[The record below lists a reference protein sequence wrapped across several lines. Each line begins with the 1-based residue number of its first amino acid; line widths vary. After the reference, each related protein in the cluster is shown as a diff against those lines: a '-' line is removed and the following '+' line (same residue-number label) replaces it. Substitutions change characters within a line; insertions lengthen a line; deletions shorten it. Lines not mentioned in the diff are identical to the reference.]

1 MEWIDPH
8 WRELTALAAVVV
20 PTLIQVSPIKV
31 NPWSA
36 LARALGRALNREM
49 MEKADRLQTSLD
61 NHIAMDGEHKAKDC
75 RRRVLRFNDELIQG
89 SKHTKEHFDD
99 VLEDITEY
107 ERYCRDHADFKN
119 HKAIMAIENVKRTYQ
134 KCEDENSFL

>member
-1 MEWIDPH
+1 MEWIEPH

-49 MEKADRLQTSLD
+49 MEKADRLQESLD
-61 NHIAMDGEHKAKDC
+61 RHIASDCEREAKEC
-75 RRRVLRFNDELIQG
+75 RKRVLRFNDELIQG
-89 SKHTKEHFDD
+89 VKHTKEHFDD

-134 KCEDENSFL
+134 KCEEENSFL